1 MGLMNRRVPEEEREN
16 NKVIEINAQMQ
27 GSLVFKDSVNLKI
40 NGDFN
45 GSLDVRGTL
54 TIGEKANIIA
64 NITGENIIVAG
75 HIKGDVVAYKMLV
88 FMPTAVVEGN
98 IKTPKLNIVE
108 GAVFHGHCSMGSSDE
123 TTQYSDM
130 MDIDEVARYLEIDEQ
145 EIISLVNAGK
155 IPAEKIGDSWRF
167 KRSQIDAWASSGR
180 V

>member
-1 MGLMNRRVPEEEREN
+1 MGLRNRKVPAEEKD
-16 NKVIEINAQMQ
+16 NKIIEINAQMQ
-27 GSLVFKDSVNLKI
+27 GTLVFKDPVNLKI

-54 TIGEKANIIA
+54 TIGEKANIVA
-64 NITGENIIVAG
+64 NISGENIIVAG
-75 HIKGDVVAYKMLV
+75 HVKGDIVADKMLV

-108 GAVFHGHCSMGSSDE
+108 GAIFHGHCSMGSNDE
-123 TTQYSDM
+123 QQYSDM

-145 EIISLVNAGK
+145 EIINLVNAGK

-167 KRSQIDAWASSGR
+167 ERSQIDAWAASGR